1 MMKIFHSAKR
11 LTFLYF
17 SIVAAAIIIIHAS
30 VFEFT
35 TEDLEHIYA
44 ENKLLN
50 LVSFSEKTLKGSDI
64 TALPYKEVI
73 TQGNTVFDPSPR
85 VYFDFSALPKE
96 FPDPTLIAYE
106 QAIEVPMASDIEAH
120 FIMKKKLQING
131 ESVDAILALDNSLYE
146 LSEEQL
152 FDTLSKQFLI
162 SLVLLIVS
170 LSVVL
175 TIADKL
181 TKPISTFAK
190 ALAKK
195 SSTDL
200 TPISLPKGT
209 QTSELKGMVDT
220 FNAYQQRIQSLV
232 ERERS
237 FNRYASHELRT
248 PLTVITGA
256 VALLGESDDKAF
268 IEKQHKRLIKASLEM
283 NEFIETLLNLTKP
296 VDELELKVR
305 NITKEQLTSLAEDH
319 LHLIKDKN
327 ITWQLDLLTEPEV
340 KMPTTAF
347 NMLLGNLIK
356 NAFAYTLDGK
366 IIIEADKSRLR
377 IIDTGTGLNQVHTNQ
392 GYGLGLLLVR
402 DICQQYNCGFA
413 ITDNESGGCTATL
426 HLPSCTKSNNRL

>member
-1 MMKIFHSAKR
+1 MKIFHSAKR

-50 LVSFSEKTLKGSDI
+50 LVSFSAKTLQKIDI

-96 FPDPTLIAYE
+96 FPEPAAIAYD
-106 QAIEVPMASDIEAH
+106 QAIEVPMSSDIEAH

-131 ESVDAILALDNSLYE
+131 ESIDAILALDNSLYE

-152 FDTLSKQFLI
+152 FDSLSKQFLT

-190 ALAKK
+190 VLAKK

-209 QTSELKGMVDT
+209 QTSELRGMVDT
-220 FNAYQQRIQSLV
+220 FNAYQERIQNLV

-248 PLTVITGA
+248 PLTVISGA
-256 VALLGESDDKAF
+256 ITLLGESDDKVFLA
-268 IEKQHKRLIKASLEM
+268 KQHKRLLKASLEM

-296 VDELELKVR
+296 VAELELKIKNV
-305 NITKEQLTSLAEDH
+305 TAEQLKTLIEDH
-319 LHLIKDKN
+319 LHLLAGKD
-327 ITWQLDLLTEPEV
+327 IIWQLDLIAEPEV
-340 KMPTTAF
+340 LLPTAAF

-356 NAFAYTLDGK
+356 NAFAYTLTGK
-366 IIIEADKSRLR
+366 VIIEADKHRLR
-377 IIDTGTGLNQVHTNQ
+377 IIDTGTGLNQTHRNQ

-402 DICQQYNCGFA
+402 DICQQYNCRFA
-413 ITDNESGGCTATL
+413 ISNNEAVGCTATL
-426 HLPSCTKSNNRL
+426 HLSSCTKSKNSL

>member
-1 MMKIFHSAKR
+1 MKIFHSAKR

-50 LVSFSEKTLKGSDI
+50 LSSYSSKIFKEKNI
-64 TALPYKEVI
+64 TNIAKVDVH
-73 TQGNTVFDPSPR
+73 TQGNTDFDPSPV
-85 VYFDFSALPKE
+85 VYFDFTKLPSF
-96 FPDPTLIAYE
+96 FPDPE
-106 QAIEVPMASDIEAH
+106 QLSYDEAIEVSTSSDFETY
-120 FIMKKKLQING
+120 FVMKKKLQING
-131 ESVDAILALDNSLYE
+131 ESIDALLSLDNSLYE
-146 LSEEQL
+146 ISEEQL
-152 FDTLSKQFLI
+152 FDTLTKQFLT
-162 SLVLLIVS
+162 SLILLIVS

-200 TPISLPKGT
+200 SPISPPKGT
-209 QTSELKGMVDT
+209 QTSELMGMVET
-220 FNAYQQRIQSLV
+220 FNAYQQRIQNLV

-256 VALLGESDDKAF
+256 VTLLGESNDKAF
-268 IEKQHKRLIKASLEM
+268 IDKQHKRLLKASLEM

-296 VDELELKVR
+296 VDELELEVKNVT
-305 NITKEQLTSLAEDH
+305 TKQLNALIEDH

-327 ITWQLDLLTEPEV
+327 IIWQLDLIAEPEV
-340 KMPTTAF
+340 MMPTTAF

-366 IIIEADKSRLR
+366 VIIEADQHHLK
-377 IIDTGTGLNQVHTNQ
+377 IIDTGTGLKQNSNNQ

-402 DICQQYNCGFA
+402 DICQQYDCVFA
-413 ITDNESGGCTATL
+413 IANNEYDGCTATL
-426 HLPSCTKSNNRL
+426 HLPSLKESNHND